1 MSPLMAGALALATAP
16 SPTPSPDPT
25 EGTLRP
31 GLEEWQVS
39 PGLIGF
45 VVTFA
50 LAVAC
55 VLLFLNMSK
64 HLRRA
69 GHNARQQ
76 GLPVPAPQVVS
87 FRRPDAATGS
97 DGAGS
102 AGGTAAGGKAGGDKE
117 PDSPDAPDAPGG
129 SGSGASDTGSAPSG
143 GGSSGGDG
151 GGSGD

>member
-1 MSPLMAGALALATAP
+1 MSPLVTGAIALATDP
-16 SPTPSPDPT
+16 SPNPT

-64 HLRRA
+64 HLRQA

-76 GLPVPAPQVVS
+76 GLPVPEPQVVS
-87 FRRPDAATGS
+87 FRRADS
-97 DGAGS
+97 DG
-102 AGGTAAGGKAGGDKE
+102 GTPHDAKE
-117 PDSPDAPDAPGG
+117 PDDASTPDASTGTSDSGG
-129 SGSGASDTGSAPSG
+129 STSSGS
-143 GGSSGGDG
+143 GSSGGDS

>member
-1 MSPLMAGALALATAP
+1 MSPLVTGALALATEP
-16 SPTPSPDPT
+16 SPNPT

-45 VVTFA
+45 VVTFVLA
-50 LAVAC
+50 LACVA
-55 VLLFLNMSK
+55 LFLNLSK

-76 GLPVPAPQVVS
+76 GLPVPEPEVIT
-87 FRRPDAATGS
+87 FRRADDATAQGAETAGTRESGTSPS
-97 DGAGS
+97 DAS
-102 AGGTAAGGKAGGDKE
+102 ST
-117 PDSPDAPDAPGG
+117 SPSE
-129 SGSGASDTGSAPSG
+129 SGS
-143 GGSSGGDG
+143 SSG

>member
-1 MSPLMAGALALATAP
+1 MSPLMAGAIALATDPAP
-16 SPTPSPDPT
+16 NPT
-25 EGTLRP
+25 ENQLRP

-69 GHNARQQ
+69 GRNAREQ
-76 GLPVPAPQVVS
+76 GLAVPTPDVIG
-87 FRRPDAATGS
+87 FRRAEGGEAARTDDSKGSDAAGS
-97 DGAGS
+97 SDS
-102 AGGTAAGGKAGGDKE
+102 GDS
-117 PDSPDAPDAPGG
+117 SPD
-129 SGSGASDTGSAPSG
+129 G
-143 GGSSGGDG
+143 GGSSSGSSSDGGSSS

>member
-1 MSPLMAGALALATAP
+1 MSPLITGAIALATEP
-16 SPTPSPDPT
+16 SPNPT
-25 EGTLRP
+25 EGRLRP

-50 LAVAC
+50 LAIAC

-69 GHNARQQ
+69 GHNAREQ
-76 GLPVPAPQVVS
+76 GLPVPVPQVVS
-87 FRRPDAATGS
+87 FRRSEDETRDAKAEQGGEGSEAPSTPD
-97 DGAGS
+97 
-102 AGGTAAGGKAGGDKE
+102 
-117 PDSPDAPDAPGG
+117 G
-129 SGSGASDTGSAPSG
+129 SGSAPGSSGSSSDG
-143 GGSSGGDG
+143 GGSSGGSSG

>member
-1 MSPLMAGALALATAP
+1 MSPLITGAIALATEP
-16 SPTPSPDPT
+16 SPNPT
-25 EGTLRP
+25 EDRLRP

-50 LAVAC
+50 LAIAC

-69 GHNARQQ
+69 GHNAREQ
-76 GLPVPAPQVVS
+76 GLPVPVPQVVS
-87 FRRPDAATGS
+87 FRRPEDDT
-97 DGAGS
+97 GAGD
-102 AGGTAAGGKAGGDKE
+102 GKAAQGTEGSE
-117 PDSPDAPDAPGG
+117 APSAPDG
-129 SGSGASDTGSAPSG
+129 SGTSPGASGSSSDA
-143 GGSSGGDG
+143 GGSSDSSS

>member
-1 MSPLMAGALALATAP
+1 MSPLVAGAIAFATEP
-16 SPTPSPDPT
+16 SPNPT
-25 EGTLRP
+25 EGRLRP

-50 LAVAC
+50 LALAC

-69 GHNARQQ
+69 GHNAREQ

-87 FRRPDAATGS
+87 FRRSEDDARAGDTEAEKGAEASSTPDTS
-97 DGAGS
+97 S
-102 AGGTAAGGKAGGDKE
+102 S
-117 PDSPDAPDAPGG
+117 SPA
-129 SGSGASDTGSAPSG
+129 SGSSPGASGSSSDT
-143 GGSSGGDG
+143 GGSSGDSSG

>member
-1 MSPLMAGALALATAP
+1 VNPLVAGALALAPDP
-16 SPTPSPDPT
+16 SPNPT
-25 EGTLRP
+25 ENQLRP

-45 VVTFA
+45 VVTFV

-76 GLPVPAPQVVS
+76 GLPVSTQDVIG
-87 FRRPDAATGS
+87 FRRADGDAPAAGGAKGADT
-97 DGAGS
+97 AGS
-102 AGGTAAGGKAGGDKE
+102 ADTAGT
-117 PDSPDAPDAPGG
+117 PDAG
-129 SGSGASDTGSAPSG
+129 SPPSG
-143 GGSSGGDG
+143 GGSSGSDG

>member
-1 MSPLMAGALALATAP
+1 MSPLIAGAMAFATEP
-16 SPTPSPDPT
+16 SPNPT
-25 EGTLRP
+25 EGRLRP

-69 GHNARQQ
+69 GHNAREQ
-76 GLPVPAPQVVS
+76 GLPVPVPQVVS
-87 FRRPDAATGS
+87 FRRSEDDTRTDDTKAEQGADGSTAPSTPDGS
-97 DGAGS
+97 SSSPGSSGS
-102 AGGTAAGGKAGGDKE
+102 A
-117 PDSPDAPDAPGG
+117 
-129 SGSGASDTGSAPSG
+129 SD
-143 GGSSGGDG
+143 GGSSGGSSD

>member
-1 MSPLMAGALALATAP
+1 MNRLVAGALAFATEP
-16 SPTPSPDPT
+16 SPNPT
-25 EGTLRP
+25 EGQLRP

-69 GHNARQQ
+69 NHNARAQ

-87 FRRPDAATGS
+87 FRRADDGKTTAGDAKSPDSAAT
-97 DGAGS
+97 
-102 AGGTAAGGKAGGDKE
+102 
-117 PDSPDAPDAPGG
+117 PDSTDT
-129 SGSGASDTGSAPSG
+129 SDTGGSPSG
-143 GGSSGGDG
+143 AGSSGGSSSGGDS

>member
-1 MSPLMAGALALATAP
+1 VNALVAGALAFATDP
-16 SPTPSPDPT
+16 SPNPT
-25 EGTLRP
+25 ENQLRP

-45 VVTFA
+45 LVTFV

-76 GLPVPAPQVVS
+76 GLPIAES
-87 FRRPDAATGS
+87 EGIAFRRTDGDAEFGA
-97 DGAGS
+97 AGS
-102 AGGTAAGGKAGGDKE
+102 AGTSAAAAAGDGPGAAGTADQGGS
-117 PDSPDAPDAPGG
+117 SPDDSSPSGADSANGAGRGG
-129 SGSGASDTGSAPSG
+129 SGG
-143 GGSSGGDG
+143 
-151 GGSGD
+151 

>member
-1 MSPLMAGALALATAP
+1 MSPLITGAIALATEP
-16 SPTPSPDPT
+16 SPNPT
-25 EGTLRP
+25 EGRLRP

-69 GHNARQQ
+69 GHNAREQ

-87 FRRPDAATGS
+87 FRRSEDDTRTDDTKAEQ
-97 DGAGS
+97 GAEGS
-102 AGGTAAGGKAGGDKE
+102 A
-117 PDSPDAPDAPGG
+117 APSTPEG
-129 SGSGASDTGSAPSG
+129 SGSSSGSSGSSSD
-143 GGSSGGDG
+143 GGSSGSSSG

>member
-1 MSPLMAGALALATAP
+1 VSPLVAGALALATDP
-16 SPTPSPDPT
+16 SPNPT
-25 EGTLRP
+25 ENQLRE

-45 VVTFA
+45 LVTFV

-76 GLPVPAPQVVS
+76 GLPIAETEGIA
-87 FRRPDAATGS
+87 FRRTDGDAEFGGAESTGSPDAAAT
-97 DGAGS
+97 DG
-102 AGGTAAGGKAGGDKE
+102 
-117 PDSPDAPDAPGG
+117 PDSTGTPTPGG
-129 SGSGASDTGSAPSG
+129 SSPDGSGPSSADSANGASR
-143 GGSSGGDG
+143 
-151 GGSGD
+151 GGSGG

>member
-1 MSPLMAGALALATAP
+1 MSPLITGAIALATEP
-16 SPTPSPDPT
+16 SPNPT
-25 EGTLRP
+25 EGRLRP

-69 GHNARQQ
+69 GHNAREQ
-76 GLPVPAPQVVS
+76 GLPVPVPQVVS
-87 FRRPDAATGS
+87 FRRSEDDTRTDGTEADDTKAEQGAEGSEAPSTPD
-97 DGAGS
+97 
-102 AGGTAAGGKAGGDKE
+102 
-117 PDSPDAPDAPGG
+117 G
-129 SGSGASDTGSAPSG
+129 SGSSPGSSGSSSD
-143 GGSSGGDG
+143 GGSSGGSSSG

>member
-1 MSPLMAGALALATAP
+1 MSPLVAGALALATDP
-16 SPTPSPDPT
+16 SPNPT

-50 LAVAC
+50 LALAC
-55 VLLFLNMSK
+55 VALFLNLSK

-69 GHNARQQ
+69 GHNAREQ
-76 GLPVPAPQVVS
+76 GLPVPEPEVIT
-87 FRRPDAATGS
+87 FRRAENDT
-97 DGAGS
+97 
-102 AGGTAAGGKAGGDKE
+102 
-117 PDSPDAPDAPGG
+117 APGSEA
-129 SGSGASDTGSAPSG
+129 SGTSDASTSPSDTGS
-143 GGSSGGDG
+143 SSSSS

>member
-1 MSPLMAGALALATAP
+1 MSPLITGAIAFATEP
-16 SPTPSPDPT
+16 SPNPT
-25 EGTLRP
+25 EGRLRP

-69 GHNARQQ
+69 GHNAREQ
-76 GLPVPAPQVVS
+76 GLPVPVPQVVS
-87 FRRPDAATGS
+87 FRRSEDDARDTDARDSKAEQGEGSEAPGTPDASSSSPGS
-97 DGAGS
+97 SGS
-102 AGGTAAGGKAGGDKE
+102 
-117 PDSPDAPDAPGG
+117 SPDA
-129 SGSGASDTGSAPSG
+129 
-143 GGSSGGDG
+143 GSSGSSSDG
-151 GGSGD
+151 GSRD

>member
-1 MSPLMAGALALATAP
+1 MSPLITGAIAFATEP
-16 SPTPSPDPT
+16 SPNPT
-25 EGTLRP
+25 EGRLRP

-50 LAVAC
+50 LAIAC

-69 GHNARQQ
+69 GHNAREQ

-87 FRRPDAATGS
+87 FRRSEDDARTGDTKPQQGTEGS
-97 DGAGS
+97 DAPSTPDGSSSSPGAAGS
-102 AGGTAAGGKAGGDKE
+102 SSDGSSS
-117 PDSPDAPDAPGG
+117 DS
-129 SGSGASDTGSAPSG
+129 
-143 GGSSGGDG
+143 GGSSGSSSG

>member
-1 MSPLMAGALALATAP
+1 MSPLVTGAMALATDP
-16 SPTPSPDPT
+16 SPNPT

-64 HLRRA
+64 HLRQA

-76 GLPVPAPQVVS
+76 GLPVPEPQVVS
-87 FRRPDAATGS
+87 FRRADS
-97 DGAGS
+97 DG
-102 AGGTAAGGKAGGDKE
+102 GTPHDDGKE
-117 PDSPDAPDAPGG
+117 PDDSSTPDTATGTSDSGG
-129 SGSGASDTGSAPSG
+129 SASG
-143 GGSSGGDG
+143 GSGSSGGDS

>member
-1 MSPLMAGALALATAP
+1 MSPLVAGALALATDP
-16 SPTPSPDPT
+16 SPNPT
-25 EGTLRP
+25 ENQLRP

-69 GHNARQQ
+69 SHNARAQ
-76 GLPVPAPQVVS
+76 GLPVAT
-87 FRRPDAATGS
+87 PDVIGFSRKEGDAGGADSSKGS
-97 DGAGS
+97 DAGS
-102 AGGTAAGGKAGGDKE
+102 PSPDGGSSSGGTSSSSGDN
-117 PDSPDAPDAPGG
+117 SSGG
-129 SGSGASDTGSAPSG
+129 SSSG
-143 GGSSGGDG
+143 GSSSGGDG
-151 GGSGD
+151 GGSGG

>member
-1 MSPLMAGALALATAP
+1 MNPLMSGALALATEP
-16 SPTPSPDPT
+16 SPNPT

-50 LAVAC
+50 LALAC

-69 GHNARQQ
+69 GHNAREQ

-87 FRRPDAATGS
+87 FRRAEAGTATGGGTKDSETATAPDSSGPSAAGSSSS
-97 DGAGS
+97 DGS
-102 AGGTAAGGKAGGDKE
+102 
-117 PDSPDAPDAPGG
+117 
-129 SGSGASDTGSAPSG
+129 
-143 GGSSGGDG
+143 SSGGDS